1 VRAAPKEH
9 AARTSLV
16 HYRVRVVRRDDGEG
30 LRAVARPPL
39 APAVRTD
46 MVPRPLVVRDRDA
59 VVLFRAV
66 TRPPFAPARFFCA
79 VVPARPPLAPA

>member
-1 VRAAPKEH
+1 LREH

-16 HYRVRVVRRDDGEG
+16 HYRVRVLRRDDGED
-30 LRAVARPPL
+30 LRAVTRPPR

-46 MVPRPLVVRDRDA
+46 MVPRPLVVRDRDT
-59 VVLFRAV
+59 VVLLRAV

-79 VVPARPPLAPA
+79 VVPVRPPLAPA